1 MTSGT
6 AGTPRRILLSGVFG
20 PFGVDDDWG
29 RRENI
34 MELFHNQVTKAQ
46 GAASFR
52 FHHRSFGLYFLA
64 ENVDADV
71 TVLDFPSRERFVRE
85 LRKGYD
91 LVGISFIAPNF
102 AKAREM
108 ARLVRLHAPG
118 ARIVLGGHGAA
129 IEGVEELVDCDH
141 VVRGEGIRRPAGAP
155 RPGPGRADRPPGPAE
170 HRAPEH
176 PRHPAPGALREPP
189 RPRRRLRERL
199 PLLQHLALLRQGLP
213 AVPRHRPRAL
223 RDGPPDRRP
232 DRDRRLLRHGREL
245 PEGHR
250 PRPRAP
256 RRDGAAP
263 ALLRL
268 PDLLLGGGDPGV
280 RPRQHGPSR
289 RQLRLDRRRVG
300 DPDRQLRQERGRR
313 RPPARPGSC
322 ATAASPSSPRASSAR
337 STTRRRTSAPRSTSW
352 SGSRRTWRSSCCSR
366 RCRSR
371 LSTAT

>member
-20 PFGVDDDWG
+20 PFGVDDAWG
-29 RRENI
+29 RKRK
-34 MELFHNQVTKAQ
+34 HH
-46 GAASFR
+46 GALPQPGHEGPGGGVVPVPPPLVR
-52 FHHRSFGLYFLA
+52 PLLPR
-64 ENVDADV
+64 
-71 TVLDFPSRERFVRE
+71 RERRRRRHRPRLPEPRAVRPRAARGVRPRRDLLHRAE
-85 LRKGYD
+85 LR
-91 LVGISFIAPNF
+91 
-102 AKAREM
+102 E
-108 ARLVRLHAPG
+108 
-118 ARIVLGGHGAA
+118 
-129 IEGVEELVDCDH
+129 
-141 VVRGEGIRRPAGAP
+141 GEGHGAP
-155 RPGPGRADRPPGPAE
+155 RPPPLSGRPDRPGRARGGDRGARGARRLRRRRPRARGSGACRTILGQDPEAPDRPPGPAE

-176 PRHPAPGALREPP
+176 PRDPAPGPLREPP

-250 PRPRAP
+250 PGPRAP

-280 RPRQHGPSR
+280 RPRQHGPPR
-289 RQLRLDRRRVG
+289 RQLRLDRLRVG
-300 DPDRQLRQERGRR
+300 DPDRQLRQERRRR
-313 RPPARPGSC
+313 RPPADPG
-322 ATAASPSSPRASSAR
+322 AAGPRHHGPRLGHPLRGAPHAGEHP
-337 STTRRRTSAPRSTSW
+337 APRSTSW
-352 SGSRRTWRSSCCSR
+352 SGSRRTWRSSCCSP
-366 RCRSR
+366 RCR
-371 LSTAT
+371 